1 MITEKELETRII
13 NAKEAVENLERRL
26 ELFEEVMGAGY
37 NPESVGEFE
46 TSIIRL
52 GAETTKLSAAY
63 TNLIEKWSL
72 LPYSAKKA
80 WIDGIGAADD

>member
-1 MITEKELETRII
+1 MITEKELEIRIV

-26 ELFEEVMGAGY
+26 ELFEEVMDAGY

-52 GAETTKLSAAY
+52 GAETTRLSAAY
-63 TNLIEKWSL
+63 AELIEKWSL

-80 WIDGIGAADD
+80 WIDGVGGASD